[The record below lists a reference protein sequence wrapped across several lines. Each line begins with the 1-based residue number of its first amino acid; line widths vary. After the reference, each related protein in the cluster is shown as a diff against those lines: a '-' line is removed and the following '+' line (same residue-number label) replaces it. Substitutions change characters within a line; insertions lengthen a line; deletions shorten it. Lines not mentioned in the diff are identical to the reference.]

1 MEWTWGR
8 TTRTMVLSETQ
19 PRGWPDTS
27 SGSAEGP
34 GVRFVPRRRLRA
46 GHTSRAE
53 TAFRAV
59 VRGFAIPRDRGSCL
73 HPELWDDEPPL
84 RLGSTQ
90 LGWIKDLSGLEE
102 TKGERGELARQRHA
116 GEFFA
121 HSTLEHSV
129 IEVL

>member
-1 MEWTWGR
+1 MEWTRGR

-34 GVRFVPRRRLRA
+34 GVRFVPRHRLRA

-59 VRGFAIPRDRGSCL
+59 VRGFAIPRVSEGHAYTLSSGTMN
-73 HPELWDDEPPL
+73 PL
-84 RLGSTQ
+84 RLGFSQ
-90 LGWIKDLSGLEE
+90 LRRIKYLSGLEE

-121 HSTLEHSV
+121 HATLEHSV
-129 IEVL
+129 IEIL